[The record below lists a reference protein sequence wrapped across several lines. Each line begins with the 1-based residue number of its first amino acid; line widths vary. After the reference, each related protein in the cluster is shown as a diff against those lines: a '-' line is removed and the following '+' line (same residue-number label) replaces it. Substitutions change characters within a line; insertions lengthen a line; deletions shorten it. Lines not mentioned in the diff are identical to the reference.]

1 MTDVVSKH
9 NSRMGIWRMFW
20 ESLQWYCEQKSLE
33 TLSTWK
39 LYVFLLII
47 WKIVAWKCE
56 ISIQTTLS
64 VKKNTVPKT
73 INVDIYLRSR
83 SRVNNDCCLRGR
95 QQEPCTSDL
104 LLIRGNRVNPTFS
117 CPHSLI
123 PFSFKTE
130 TCCLKMPQRK
140 HKYLTCSE
148 SWFSVRF
155 L

>member
-1 MTDVVSKH
+1 MLCQNTTPGWEFGECFGRVYNDIASKSHSKH
-9 NSRMGIWRMFW
+9 FQLENYMF
-20 ESLQWYCEQKSLE
+20 
-33 TLSTWK
+33 
-39 LYVFLLII
+39 FLLII
-47 WKIVAWKCE
+47 
-56 ISIQTTLS
+56 
-64 VKKNTVPKT
+64 TVPKT

-123 PFSFKTE
+123 LFSFKTE
-130 TCCLKMPQRK
+130 TCCLEMPQRK

-148 SWFSVRF
+148 SWCSVRF